1 MSICSIQQVFW
12 CHLLRCLVTE
22 LSPVQR
28 CEQCGAQMCTQTHW
42 AGVCGEDHWDHC
54 RENDRTAVRGG
65 EELHAEGDPCA
76 QCGEGPPV
84 HQWVWCTAN
93 V

>member
-1 MSICSIQQVFW
+1 MSICSIQQVF

-42 AGVCGEDHWDHC
+42 AGVCGEDH
-54 RENDRTAVRGG
+54 
-65 EELHAEGDPCA
+65 
-76 QCGEGPPV
+76 
-84 HQWVWCTAN
+84 
-93 V
+93 